1 LASVNMRDLL
11 DAGVHFGHQTQRWN
25 PKMKPYII
33 TQRNGIYI
41 VDLRQTAVAF
51 REALEFLRGVSAD
64 GGTVMFVGTK
74 RQAQDAV
81 REAAE
86 RTGMYFVN
94 QRWLG
99 GLLTNFE
106 TIKKSVA
113 RLKDLEAMEEDG
125 RMALRPKKEV
135 IKLRRHKFKLFR
147 NLEGIKDMSRIP
159 DAMFVLDVRREQIA
173 ISEAVNLGIP
183 VVAVVDTNCDP
194 DGIDFVVPGN
204 DDALRSIRL
213 FLGAAADA
221 ILDGKRI
228 HEKAIEDAALK
239 AAEEAKASADAE
251 AASKAAKDAAKAAK
265 EAAKGDVKG
274 AKPVKAD
281 AKDAKPKPAK
291 VDAKDAKPKP
301 AKADAKDAKPKPA
314 KADAKDAKPK
324 PVKADAKDAKAKPA
338 KADAKDAEAKPVKAD
353 AKDAKAPKDEAEQK
367 SAAADEK
374 VEAAPEKA
382 VEVEAAPAS
391 EAAEPEAT
399 TE

>member
-25 PKMKPYII
+25 PKMKPYIF

-64 GGTVMFVGTK
+64 GGSVMFVGTK

-81 REAAE
+81 RDAAE

-159 DAMFVLDVRREQIA
+159 DAIFVLDVRREKIA

-194 DGIDFVVPGN
+194 EGIDFVVPGN

-239 AAEEAKASADAE
+239 AAEEAKAAAEAE

-265 EAAKGDVKG
+265 EAAKSGPPKD
-274 AKPVKAD
+274 AKAAPVKAD
-281 AKDAKPKPAK
+281 AKDAKAAP
-291 VDAKDAKPKP
+291 V
-301 AKADAKDAKPKPA
+301 KADAKDAKPKPA
-314 KADAKDAKPK
+314 KADAKDAK
-324 PVKADAKDAKAKPA
+324 AKPA
-338 KADAKDAEAKPVKAD
+338 KADAKDA
-353 AKDAKAPKDEAEQK
+353 KAPKGEAEKK

-382 VEVEAAPAS
+382 VEVEAAPDEAAKAEAEPAS

-399 TE
+399 KE

>member
-1 LASVNMRDLL
+1 MVSVNMRDLL
-11 DAGVHFGHQTQRWN
+11 DAGVHFGHQTRRWN
-25 PKMKPYII
+25 PKMKPYIF

-51 REALEFLRGVSAD
+51 REALDFLGNVAAN

-159 DAMFVLDVRREQIA
+159 DAIFVLDVRREKIA

-194 DGIDFVVPGN
+194 EGIDFVVPGN

-239 AAEEAKASADAE
+239 AAEEAKAAAEAE

-265 EAAKGDVKG
+265 EAAKSG
-274 AKPVKAD
+274 PP
-281 AKDAKPKPAK
+281 KDAKAAP
-291 VDAKDAKPKP
+291 V
-301 AKADAKDAKPKPA
+301 KADAKDAKPKPA
-314 KADAKDAKPK
+314 KADAKDAK
-324 PVKADAKDAKAKPA
+324 AKPA
-338 KADAKDAEAKPVKAD
+338 KADAKDA
-353 AKDAKAPKDEAEQK
+353 KAPKGEAEKK

-382 VEVEAAPAS
+382 VEVEAAPDEAAKAEAEPAS

-399 TE
+399 KE